1 MELTKLAGFIIILKS
16 VGILAINE
24 NLGEYKSL
32 GLGCC
37 VKLLVVSGVI
47 RCEIITLQ
55 TVDKL
60 FFCFK

>member
-1 MELTKLAGFIIILKS
+1 MEPTKLAGFIIILKS
-16 VGILAINE
+16 VGILAINK

-37 VKLLVVSGVI
+37 VELLSL
-47 RCEIITLQ
+47 IITLK

-60 FFCFK
+60 FFCVKCG

>member
-16 VGILAINE
+16 VEILAIKE
-24 NLGEYKSL
+24 KLGEYKSL
-32 GLGCC
+32 GRLGCC
-37 VKLLVVSGVI
+37 VI

-60 FFCFK
+60 FFCFKCG